1 MWPSIVVLSGS
12 CSSVRPSTSA
22 TSCSLWSRST
32 SLLPL
37 PTIYSTCI
45 LYHCIHYI
53 YYIHTL
59 YCLCAGVQGFPG
71 RAAVLW
77 LPGCGGRT
85 ENVCQPQRAG
95 GGIFIVLA
103 PMQCT
108 AYDCC
113 LVTILILLPVVW
125 QLSVSVATD
134 LFHLFDGRR
143 GDMIAATNELILAFS
158 MVGQSGV
165 WSLVA

>member
-1 MWPSIVVLSGS
+1 MWPNIVVLSGS

-45 LYHCIHYI
+45 LYPLYLIIYMYCIV
-53 YYIHTL
+53 
-59 YCLCAGVQGFPG
+59 CAGVQGFPG

-95 GGIFIVLA
+95 GGIFIVPA

-113 LVTILILLPVVW
+113 LVLILLPVVW
-125 QLSVSVATD
+125 QLSVSVAKD
-134 LFHLFDGRR
+134 LFQLFDGRR